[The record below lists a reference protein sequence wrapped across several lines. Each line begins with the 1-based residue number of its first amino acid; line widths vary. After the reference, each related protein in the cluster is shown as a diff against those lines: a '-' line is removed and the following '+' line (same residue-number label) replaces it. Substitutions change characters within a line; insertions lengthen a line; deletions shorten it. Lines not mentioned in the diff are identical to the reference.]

1 MRILVTGA
9 TGFLGAHTA
18 LALQKAGHTVLGLGR
33 RWEQVPQL
41 LSAGI
46 QPIKAELR
54 DRATLIAACAGC
66 DVVVHSAALSAPWG
80 SRSDF
85 QTINVDGT
93 ANVLAGCA
101 AQKVGRLV
109 FISSPSVLSNGYD
122 QFDLLDTQ
130 PYPARPIS
138 LYSASKQQAEQLVL
152 KHSTPSVILRPKAIF
167 GEGDQA
173 LLPRIITAARAGRL
187 RQFGN
192 GQNLVDLTY
201 VANVAHAIELALTAS
216 AALGKCYTITNG
228 EHPVL
233 WAVIR
238 RVLAELGL
246 PSQLRPMPLPL
257 ALVVARIMEIISLL
271 TRREPLL
278 TRYSVLAL
286 ARSQTHSLVAAQDDL
301 GYQPLVSLETG
312 IQRTIAALKQPT
324 KGV

>member
-33 RWEQVPQL
+33 RWEHVPQL
-41 LSAGI
+41 LIAGI
-46 QPIKAELR
+46 QPIKADLR
-54 DRATLIAACAGC
+54 DRAALIAACAGC

-93 ANVLAGCA
+93 ANLLAGCA
-101 AQKVGRLV
+101 AQQVRRLV
-109 FISSPSVLSNGYD
+109 FISSPSVLSNGRD
-122 QFDLLDTQ
+122 QFDLLDTL

-167 GEGDQA
+167 GEGDNA
-173 LLPRIITAARAGRL
+173 LLPRIISAARAGRL

-201 VANVAHAIELALTAS
+201 VANVVHAIELALTAP

-228 EHPVL
+228 EHPQL

-246 PSQLRPMPLPL
+246 NSQLRPMPLSM
-257 ALVVARIMEIISLL
+257 ALVVARIMESISLL
-271 TRREPLL
+271 TQREPLL

-286 ARSQTHSLVAAQDDL
+286 ARSQTHSLIAAQHDL

>member
-9 TGFLGAHTA
+9 TGFLGSHTA

-41 LSAGI
+41 LTAGI
-46 QPIKAELR
+46 QPIKVDLR
-54 DRATLIAACAGC
+54 DRSALIAACAGC

-85 QTINVDGT
+85 QAINVAGT

-101 AQKVGRLV
+101 AQKIGRLV
-109 FISSPSVLSNGYD
+109 FISSPSVLSNGRD
-122 QFDLLDTQ
+122 QFDLLDTL

-173 LLPRIITAARAGRL
+173 LLPRIIAAARAGRL

-201 VANVAHAIELALTAS
+201 VANVVHAIELALTAP

-228 EHPVL
+228 VHPQL

-246 PSQLRPMPLPL
+246 NSQLRPMPLSM
-257 ALVVARIMEIISLL
+257 ALVVARIMESISLL
-271 TRREPLL
+271 TRNEPLL

-286 ARSQTHSLVAAQDDL
+286 ARSQTHSLVAAQHDL

-312 IQRTIAALKQPT
+312 IQRTIAALK
-324 KGV
+324 GV